1 MSVRIRFVWLLFNQ
15 LEETI
20 IIQEPPFESEDVP
33 STIFGWPP
41 SIWRVE
47 SIKDVNLQD
56 MVFLFRK
63 WVGVSFIWNSDIVF
77 AKL

>member
-33 STIFGWPP
+33 STIFG
-41 SIWRVE
+41 
-47 SIKDVNLQD
+47 
-56 MVFLFRK
+56 
-63 WVGVSFIWNSDIVF
+63 
-77 AKL
+77 